1 MHLVSQYLYYGTFPR
16 LQLSSQV
23 QHLLLSDP
31 HNVEYTEIYD
41 NLSEVS
47 PTAPAW

>member
-1 MHLVSQYLYYGTFPR
+1 MRRCFWTMKHVFPG
-16 LQLSSQV
+16 LQV

-31 HNVEYTEIYD
+31 HNAEYTEIYD

-47 PTAPAW
+47 